1 MSTKSKPVSGLAF
14 LKALWRDCPGG
25 FIDMRAI
32 PVGGGKP
39 IQKFVTTDAEIATFA
54 STYGQKGSNH
64 SVFFGVAKRTKASG
78 KADSVQ
84 NVPALWAD
92 IDSLKDGIEL
102 ADVYAKLASLPPDLQ
117 PSAVIESG
125 GGLHCY
131 WFLDRIDE
139 SLPNIVSG
147 NELVRDL
154 VGGDNVQ
161 DVTRVL
167 RLPDTYNN
175 KRTKKTLCQ
184 VRFLREHR
192 RVCLANFTHKVET
205 FGKTM
210 FGGSLRAPYVT
221 TNPTPERAI
230 YKALHAGRHRKA
242 IADMDGFWRDQVRHK
257 APANYIG
264 IHEASLRTAAILY
277 CHGITDDMIVN
288 SIVRHIDRRRELDA
302 PGETWDMTAEAKTV
316 RKQLEDWKPKWAFL
330 KAQHEARRR
339 AERSKNEQPSQ
350 ARHGGVGSS
359 AQRGKGRSALPSRG

>member
-32 PVGGGKP
+32 PIGGGKP

-78 KADSVQ
+78 KADAVSH
-84 NVPALWAD
+84 VPALWAD

-102 ADVYAKLASLPPDLQ
+102 ADVYAKLAKLPSALQ

-139 SLPNIVSG
+139 SLPNVVAG

-154 VGGDNVQ
+154 VGGDSVQ

-184 VRFLREHR
+184 VRFLREHNR
-192 RVCLANFTHKVET
+192 HSLGKLSYAVAAFN
-205 FGKTM
+205 KTM
-210 FGGSLRAPYVT
+210 WGGPLHPKKVDAIAP
-221 TNPTPERAI
+221 NHGRSAI
-230 YKALHAGRHRKA
+230 DKALNAGRHRKA
-242 IADMDGFWRDQVRHK
+242 IADMDTFWRDQVRHK

-277 CHGITDDMIVN
+277 CHGISDDMIVN
-288 SIVRHIDRRRELDA
+288 SIVRHIDRRREIDA

-316 RKQLEDWKPKWAFL
+316 RKQLEDWKPKWAIL
-330 KAQHEARRR
+330 KSQHEARRR
-339 AERSKNEQPSQ
+339 AGKKNEQPSK
-350 ARHGGVGSS
+350 ARPSS
-359 AQRGKGRSALPSRG
+359 VRSTAQR